1 ASLMPVG
8 LLEKLTQQE
17 LTDLVR
23 FLTELGKTDA
33 YTVSKD
39 RVVRRWRVMKG
50 TPDAMNA
57 IRRTRHA
64 TAATE
69 NPAFVWEPAYSRV
82 DGSLPVR
89 KFDEIGKLHVSN
101 RATGAAFVRC
111 ELEALSPGKTVL
123 KFNSVDGLKMWLGE
137 KPIVLKP
144 ETEIE
149 LTKGVHRLTFAIDLT
164 PERDVLRLEL
174 LDAPSSPAQVEILNG
189 K

>member
-1 ASLMPVG
+1 
-8 LLEKLTQQE
+8 
-17 LTDLVR
+17 
-23 FLTELGKTDA
+23 
-33 YTVSKD
+33 
-39 RVVRRWRVMKG
+39 
-50 TPDAMNA
+50 
-57 IRRTRHA
+57 
-64 TAATE
+64 
-69 NPAFVWEPAYSRV
+69 
-82 DGSLPVR
+82 VR

-137 KPIVLKP
+137 KPVVLKP